1 MSLFFRPTNLIFKWE
16 SAGIRRNC
24 TTNRKQQ
31 RSRLAESKCFSTLAE
46 STTHH
51 PTTSCHTLIV
61 GAGPV
66 GLSTAY
72 HLALAWSGDGRGI
85 CVVERDPTGSASS
98 AVRSAGG
105 IRQQFSLRENVLL
118 SLYGRDFLRQTARL
132 WDVNFVEGGYLFLA
146 ATQEGRD
153 VMVKNNAVQR
163 DVGAADIVLL
173 EPNELRQ
180 KFPWLN
186 TDDILLGSYGSK
198 GEGWFDPWALMCGF
212 KREGLAM
219 GVQYIHG
226 EIVTS
231 TCDERT
237 GNVLSVVVRTF
248 CPPGSSTRIHTVTPE
263 FFVNAAGAH
272 CADVL
277 DILAGR
283 HRKLQYP
290 LPVKPRKRS
299 IYFFHCPDPPP
310 LVPLTIDP
318 LTGVYV
324 RSDDTARGTFLCG
337 VSPPSTNDM
346 DFCNESDTL
355 DHADANLFEE
365 VIWPSL
371 YHRVPAFGNLKVQSS
386 WSGLYEYNCIDQNAI
401 IDFHPETPNVLLLN
415 GFSGHGLQ
423 QSPAVGRA
431 AAELIETGRF
441 QTLDLRIFS
450 FNRCMGM
457 APPVLEAG
465 IV

>member
-1 MSLFFRPTNLIFKWE
+1 MFRWE
-16 SAGIRRNC
+16 STGIRR
-24 TTNRKQQ
+24 RG
-31 RSRLAESKCFSTLAE
+31 SRLDASVSYYGLSTLAAAS
-46 STTHH
+46 STTSVVD

-72 HLALAWSGDGRGI
+72 HLALARNGDGRGI
-85 CVVERDPTGSASS
+85 CVVERDPTGNASS

-105 IRQQFSLRENVLL
+105 IRQQFSLRENVQL
-118 SLYGRDFLRQTARL
+118 SLYGRDFLRQTARQ
-132 WDVNFVEGGYLFLA
+132 WNVNFVEGGYLFLA
-146 ATQEGRD
+146 ATPEGRD
-153 VMVKNNAVQR
+153 VMVKNHAVQHAAGAT
-163 DVGAADIVLL
+163 DVSLL
-173 EPNELRQ
+173 EPNELRRQ
-180 KFPWLN
+180 FPWLH

-212 KREGLAM
+212 KRDCQAM
-219 GVQYIHG
+219 GVHFIHG
-226 EIVTS
+226 EPVTS
-231 TCDERT
+231 VCDEST
-237 GNVLSVVVRTF
+237 GKVHSVVLRTRSP
-248 CPPGSSTRIHTVTPE
+248 CASGSSINFHTVMPE
-263 FFVNAAGAH
+263 VVVNAAGAH

-277 DILAGR
+277 EILASS
-283 HRKLQYP
+283 HRRIQYP

-299 IYFFHCPDPPP
+299 IYFFHCPDPPSQV
-310 LVPLTIDP
+310 VPLTIDP

-324 RSDDTARGTFLCG
+324 RSDDAVRGTFLCG
-337 VSPPSTNDM
+337 VSPSTTTDT
-346 DFCNESDTL
+346 DFSAESDTL
-355 DHADANLFEE
+355 DHADATLFEE

-386 WSGLYEYNCIDQNAI
+386 WSGLYEYNCMDQNAI
-401 IDFHPETPNVLLLN
+401 IDFHPELPNVLLLN